1 MPVHTLSPHHLRR
14 LTPPKPLMCRLFGA
28 ISWIGNGKRA
38 CVRGLHRISDRRWLS
53 TRRLTWIARLR
64 KPFAVNRGL
73 EGAVI
78 APFRYRRFPRA
89 ESTGAYAFA
98 YGGCLI
104 QDLGYYP
111 FSSPFFSEITHYVRS
126 GDFVESLFRKAHTA
140 DELAFAIGALS
151 HYIGDCVG
159 YSQATNRSLAIE
171 FSGLRAKFGS
181 SVNYPQAKNGHGRVE
196 FAYDIPAYLR
206 YIGF

>member
-1 MPVHTLSPHHLRR
+1 MPKH
-14 LTPPKPLMCRLFGA
+14 
-28 ISWIGNGKRA
+28 
-38 CVRGLHRISDRRWLS
+38 CV
-53 TRRLTWIARLR
+53 
-64 KPFAVNRGL
+64 VNRGL

-126 GDFVESLFRKAHTA
+126 GDFVESLFRNAHTA

-159 YSQATNRSLAIE
+159 HSQATNRSLAIE

-196 FAYDIPAYLR
+196 FAYDIPLPALHR
-206 YIGF
+206 FLDPRHAGMIESDK